1 MKPPASCVS
10 CHAGGKWNG
19 EQLDVLIK
27 TAGKTLQL
35 PITCRRHRRRH
46 HPTKA
51 WQRQLNQWIRQ
62 TSCIGRKGILDP
74 AWMFISRWRVE
85 DKKEP
90 SRSRGSS
97 VQRLWQPSWKTSA
110 VYRYH
115 TEKKTKSCDIKVPCL
130 VSQRIRLRK
139 SLYLINPREA
149 FFLSWCTQVGGLPLA
164 LIFGTIAFE

>member
-1 MKPPASCVS
+1 MKPSASCVS

-35 PITCRRHRRRH
+35 PITCRRRRH

-62 TSCIGRKGILDP
+62 TSCIGRKVILDP
-74 AWMFISRWRVE
+74 AWMFISRRRVE

-90 SRSRGSS
+90 SRSRGSP

-115 TEKKTKSCDIKVPCL
+115 TEKKNKVMWHKKYLVWCL
-130 VSQRIRLRK
+130 KAIRLRK
-139 SLYLINPREA
+139 SLYLIKPRER
-149 FFLSWCTQVGGLPLA
+149 FFLSWCTQVGGLLLA
-164 LIFGTIAFE
+164 LIFGTIVFE